1 MYNKHVIK
9 IRGNYSMNSTFDTII
24 ACVGFILSFYGMFAT
39 ILLFT
44 TLTKVIMLVGLALMG
59 VALAHD
65 SYLEKERRKK
75 VKLSS
80 CAYDR

>member
-1 MYNKHVIK
+1 
-9 IRGNYSMNSTFDTII
+9 MNSTFDTII

-44 TLTKVIMLVGLALMG
+44 TLTKVAMIVGLVLMG
-59 VALAHD
+59 VALVHD

-75 VKLSS
+75 VKLPSYT
-80 CAYDR
+80 YDR

>member
-1 MYNKHVIK
+1 
-9 IRGNYSMNSTFDTII
+9 MNSTFDTII
-24 ACVGFILSFYGMFAT
+24 ACVGFVLSFYGMFAT

-44 TLTKVIMLVGLALMG
+44 TLTKVTMIVGLVLMC
-59 VALAHD
+59 VALVHD

-80 CAYDR
+80 YTYDR

>member
-1 MYNKHVIK
+1 
-9 IRGNYSMNSTFDTII
+9 MNSTFDTII

-44 TLTKVIMLVGLALMG
+44 TLTKVTMLVGLALMG

-65 SYLEKERRKK
+65 SYLEEERRKK

-80 CAYDR
+80 YTYDR

>member
-1 MYNKHVIK
+1 
-9 IRGNYSMNSTFDTII
+9 MNSTFDTII

-44 TLTKVIMLVGLALMG
+44 TLTKVIMIVGLVLMG
-59 VALAHD
+59 VALGHD

-80 CAYDR
+80 YTYDR

>member
-1 MYNKHVIK
+1 
-9 IRGNYSMNSTFDTII
+9 MNSTFDTII

-44 TLTKVIMLVGLALMG
+44 TLTKVIMLVGLVLMG

>member
-1 MYNKHVIK
+1 
-9 IRGNYSMNSTFDTII
+9 MNSTFDTII

-44 TLTKVIMLVGLALMG
+44 TLTKVTMIVGLVLMG
-59 VALAHD
+59 VALVHD

-75 VKLSS
+75 ANISPYT
-80 CAYDR
+80 YDR

>member
-1 MYNKHVIK
+1 
-9 IRGNYSMNSTFDTII
+9 MNSTFDTII

-44 TLTKVIMLVGLALMG
+44 TLTKVTMIVGLVLMG
-59 VALAHD
+59 VALVHD

-75 VKLSS
+75 AKLSS
-80 CAYDR
+80 YTYDR

>member
-1 MYNKHVIK
+1 
-9 IRGNYSMNSTFDTII
+9 MNSTFDTII

-44 TLTKVIMLVGLALMG
+44 TLTKVIMLAGLALMG

-80 CAYDR
+80 YTYDR

>member
-1 MYNKHVIK
+1 
-9 IRGNYSMNSTFDTII
+9 MNSTFDTII

-44 TLTKVIMLVGLALMG
+44 TLTKVIMIMGLVLMG

-65 SYLEKERRKK
+65 DYLGKKRRKK
-75 VKLSS
+75 ASLSS
-80 CAYDR
+80 SIYNR

>member
-9 IRGNYSMNSTFDTII
+9 TRGNCSLNSNFDTII

-44 TLTKVIMLVGLALMG
+44 TLTKVTMIVGLVLMG
-59 VALAHD
+59 VALVHD

-80 CAYDR
+80 YTYDR

>member
-1 MYNKHVIK
+1 
-9 IRGNYSMNSTFDTII
+9 MNSTFDTII

-59 VALAHD
+59 VALVHD
-65 SYLEKERRKK
+65 SYLEKKRRKK

-80 CAYDR
+80 YTYDR

>member
-1 MYNKHVIK
+1 
-9 IRGNYSMNSTFDTII
+9 MNSTFDTII

-44 TLTKVIMLVGLALMG
+44 TLTKVTMIVGLSLMG

-65 SYLEKERRKK
+65 SYLETERRKK
-75 VKLSS
+75 
-80 CAYDR
+80 AIIPPYTYDR

>member
-1 MYNKHVIK
+1 
-9 IRGNYSMNSTFDTII
+9 MNSTFDTII

-44 TLTKVIMLVGLALMG
+44 TLTKVIMLVGLVLMG

-75 VKLSS
+75 AKLSS
-80 CAYDR
+80 YTSNR

>member
-1 MYNKHVIK
+1 
-9 IRGNYSMNSTFDTII
+9 MNSTFDTII

-44 TLTKVIMLVGLALMG
+44 TLTKVTMIVGLVLMG

-65 SYLEKERRKK
+65 DYLGKKRRKK
-75 VKLSS
+75 ASLSS
-80 CAYDR
+80 STYDR

>member
-1 MYNKHVIK
+1 
-9 IRGNYSMNSTFDTII
+9 MNSTFDTII

-44 TLTKVIMLVGLALMG
+44 TLTKVTMIVGLVLMG
-59 VALAHD
+59 VALVHD

>member
-1 MYNKHVIK
+1 
-9 IRGNYSMNSTFDTII
+9 MNITFDTII
-24 ACVGFILSFYGMFAT
+24 ACVGFVLSFYGMFAT

-44 TLTKVIMLVGLALMG
+44 TLTKVTMIVGLVLMG

-80 CAYDR
+80 YTYDR

>member
-1 MYNKHVIK
+1 
-9 IRGNYSMNSTFDTII
+9 MNSTFDTII

-44 TLTKVIMLVGLALMG
+44 TLTKVTMLVGLVLMG

-65 SYLEKERRKK
+65 SYLEEERRKK

-80 CAYDR
+80 YTYDR

>member
-1 MYNKHVIK
+1 
-9 IRGNYSMNSTFDTII
+9 MNSTFDTII

-44 TLTKVIMLVGLALMG
+44 TLTKVIMIIGLVLMG
-59 VALAHD
+59 VALVHD

>member
-1 MYNKHVIK
+1 
-9 IRGNYSMNSTFDTII
+9 MNSTFDTII

-44 TLTKVIMLVGLALMG
+44 TLTKVTMIVGLALMG
-59 VALAHD
+59 VALVHD

>member
-1 MYNKHVIK
+1 
-9 IRGNYSMNSTFDTII
+9 MNSTFDTII

-44 TLTKVIMLVGLALMG
+44 TLTKVTMIVGLVLMG

-75 VKLSS
+75 ANIPS
-80 CAYDR
+80 YTYNR

>member
-1 MYNKHVIK
+1 
-9 IRGNYSMNSTFDTII
+9 MNSTFDTII
-24 ACVGFILSFYGMFAT
+24 AYVGFILSFYGMFAT

-44 TLTKVIMLVGLALMG
+44 TLTKVIMLVGLVLMG

-75 VKLSS
+75 AKLSS
-80 CAYDR
+80 YTYNR

>member
-1 MYNKHVIK
+1 
-9 IRGNYSMNSTFDTII
+9 MNSTFDTII
-24 ACVGFILSFYGMFAT
+24 ACVGFILSFYGMFTT

-44 TLTKVIMLVGLALMG
+44 TLTKVTMFVGLVLMG

-75 VKLSS
+75 
-80 CAYDR
+80 ANIPPYTYDR

>member
-1 MYNKHVIK
+1 
-9 IRGNYSMNSTFDTII
+9 MNSTFDTII

-39 ILLFT
+39 ILLFN
-44 TLTKVIMLVGLALMG
+44 TLTKVIMLVGLVLMG

-80 CAYDR
+80 YTYDR

>member
-1 MYNKHVIK
+1 
-9 IRGNYSMNSTFDTII
+9 MNSTFDTII

-44 TLTKVIMLVGLALMG
+44 TLTKVTMIVGLVLMG
-59 VALAHD
+59 VALVHD

-75 VKLSS
+75 ANIPS
-80 CAYDR
+80 YTYNR

>member
-1 MYNKHVIK
+1 
-9 IRGNYSMNSTFDTII
+9 MNSTFDTII

-44 TLTKVIMLVGLALMG
+44 TLTKVTMLVGLVLMG
-59 VALAHD
+59 VALVHD

-80 CAYDR
+80 YTYDR

>member
-1 MYNKHVIK
+1 
-9 IRGNYSMNSTFDTII
+9 MNSTFDTII
-24 ACVGFILSFYGMFAT
+24 AGVGFILSFYGMFAT

-44 TLTKVIMLVGLALMG
+44 TLTKVTMIVGLVLMG

-75 VKLSS
+75 ANIPSYT
-80 CAYDR
+80 YDR

>member
-1 MYNKHVIK
+1 
-9 IRGNYSMNSTFDTII
+9 MNSTFDTII

-44 TLTKVIMLVGLALMG
+44 TLTKVIMLVGLVLMG
-59 VALAHD
+59 MALVHD

-80 CAYDR
+80 YTYDR

>member
-1 MYNKHVIK
+1 
-9 IRGNYSMNSTFDTII
+9 MNSTFDTII

-44 TLTKVIMLVGLALMG
+44 TLTKVIMIMGLVLMG

-65 SYLEKERRKK
+65 DYLGKKRRKK
-75 VKLSS
+75 ASLSS
-80 CAYDR
+80 STYDR